1 MKNKW
6 KIGMIFI
13 LILIVGVGCNN
24 QEASDGTPT
33 EDTNQQVENTELLIS
48 TAASLTDAM
57 TEIEKAFEDEYSDID
72 VSFNYGSSGTLAQQ
86 IQQGAPADAFLSAD
100 QKWMDTLE
108 EENLILPETRI
119 DFTGN
124 KLVLISQK
132 DHSLE
137 ISSFEDLNP
146 AEIGDLAIGN
156 PESVPAGSYAKEV
169 LTKLNKWEGLEKH
182 LILAKDVRQVLT
194 YVESGNTELGIVYS
208 SDAFISDQ
216 VKIIAE
222 ASSDWHTP
230 VIYPAA
236 VTADSKNA
244 DSAKRF
250 IEFLQTEEAQSILN
264 QFGFIK

>member
-24 QEASDGTPT
+24 QEASDDTPT
-33 EDTNQQVENTELLIS
+33 ENTNQQDNTELLIS

-57 TEIEKAFEDEYSDID
+57 TEIEKAFEDEYSNID

-108 EENLILPETRI
+108 KESLILPETRV

-132 DHSLE
+132 DHNLT
-137 ISSFEDLNP
+137 ISSFEDLIP

-156 PESVPAGSYAKEV
+156 PESVPAGTYAKEV
-169 LTKLNKWEGLEKH
+169 LTKLNKWEDLEKH

-208 SDAFISDQ
+208 SDASISDQ

-244 DSAKRF
+244 DSAKLF
-250 IEFLQTEEAQSILN
+250 IEFLQTEEAQNILN